1 MEEQYTFTNAGFVPM
16 CPQCGQYDCKCFAE
30 TARASD
36 RQVGGSHYKDLAIQ
50 PNEYIYANGL
60 NWFAGN
66 IVKYA
71 TRAGRKDGQEGMV
84 KDLQKAIHYAEL
96 WLERIEAEGEVE

>member
-1 MEEQYTFTNAGFVPM
+1 MEEQYVYTNSTFTPFCYG
-16 CPQCGQYDCKCFAE
+16 CGQAE
-30 TARASD
+30 CQCPVGPKASE